1 MNKGLQGLI
10 VSVMLIFSVLSH
22 AEDLPNKLEN
32 IDFRVN
38 KNKDAVLIIELA
50 TSTVVVDV
58 QRAQEGLSIELINTH
73 VDDNKL
79 QLLDVKDFATLVEGV
94 EVYKEAPSTRLLATI
109 SKDYQYEY
117 NLKGRFIEVV
127 ISKPAIEE
135 AVTEKSILEKEGKLI
150 SINFQDIPVR
160 NVLQLIADYNDFNLV
175 VSDSVT
181 GNLTLRLDGVPWQ
194 QVLDIILQVKGLDKR
209 VDGNVILVAPKDE
222 LDLREQQ
229 ALEKSRLE
237 EELGELKSEIIKIH
251 FAKATDIADMIGGD
265 GTVSMLS
272 DRGSITIDER
282 TNSLLIRE
290 LEENI
295 AVIRSIIE
303 SLDIPV
309 KQVQIE
315 ARIVTVTEGNL
326 DELGVRWG
334 ASSTNG
340 SFTVGGS
347 IEGNY
352 PSIAPYDSNGGNS
365 VIDEYLNVNLGATSS
380 NASSIAFQ
388 VAKLGSDTLLDLEL
402 SALQQESKAE
412 IISSPRLITTNK
424 KPAYIEQG
432 TLPSLLNQELYDL
445 LNSPNYFTS
454 TVKVKTFTR
463 NDATGTWAESQITQ
477 GGFPAGEN
485 YSIRDIEVYTDSIT
499 GSERIY
505 ATVGVKGIFVGKYS
519 PTSPGKIAWVST
531 AEYGPVSI
539 RPLGIATANNN
550 LYFSSGNK
558 LYKRTDGTSP
568 SYSIVHDFSD
578 LSTSINSAVGGIRGL
593 TTIDNPNGTNQAML
607 LMWCP
612 DGQSAGVIY
621 RLEPNSTGGFNR
633 FYETKL
639 SVLIQGYL
647 PGSSAKYVLGA
658 YNEFYEYVDPITS
671 NAFHLVGFEAT
682 IIGGGHPTWNG
693 YYKGSLFAKR
703 DSNGQYSL
711 EEVNGSIGINDTAL
725 VATRCYVS
733 SPFSSENALYF
744 GGFDPNGN
752 SATNKAWV
760 YKKDNLYTSINKI
773 ENQDLLLRIYPNPTS
788 QILSVEVESNECLD
802 YKIIS
807 VLGKTV
813 TSGRVCSIKQI
824 DVSELSP
831 NVYFLK
837 VGNQTKKFIKSE

>member
-73 VDDNKL
+73 VDDNRL

-127 ISKPAIEE
+127 ISKPALEE

-222 LDLREQQ
+222 LDLQEQQ

-432 TLPSLLNQELYDL
+432 TEIPYLESSSSGATSVAFKKAVLSLKVTPQITPDNRLVLDL
-445 LNSPNYFTS
+445 SVTQDRPGQVVKTGTGEAVAIDTQRIGTQVLVNNGETVVLGGIFQHSVSS
-454 TVKVKTFTR
+454 TVDKV
-463 NDATGTWAESQITQ
+463 
-477 GGFPAGEN
+477 
-485 YSIRDIEVYTDSIT
+485 
-499 GSERIY
+499 
-505 ATVGVKGIFVGKYS
+505 
-519 PTSPGKIAWVST
+519 
-531 AEYGPVSI
+531 
-539 RPLGIATANNN
+539 PLLG
-550 LYFSSGNK
+550 
-558 LYKRTDGTSP
+558 
-568 SYSIVHDFSD
+568 D
-578 LSTSINSAVGGIRGL
+578 L
-593 TTIDNPNGTNQAML
+593 P
-607 LMWCP
+607 
-612 DGQSAGVIY
+612 
-621 RLEPNSTGGFNR
+621 
-633 FYETKL
+633 
-639 SVLIQGYL
+639 
-647 PGSSAKYVLGA
+647 VLGA
-658 YNEFYEYVDPITS
+658 LFRRSYE
-671 NAFHLVGFEAT
+671 NVG
-682 IIGGGHPTWNG
+682 
-693 YYKGSLFAKR
+693 K
-703 DSNGQYSL
+703 
-711 EEVNGSIGINDTAL
+711 
-725 VATRCYVS
+725 
-733 SPFSSENALYF
+733 
-744 GGFDPNGN
+744 
-752 SATNKAWV
+752 
-760 YKKDNLYTSINKI
+760 
-773 ENQDLLLRIYPNPTS
+773 
-788 QILSVEVESNECLD
+788 
-802 YKIIS
+802 
-807 VLGKTV
+807 
-813 TSGRVCSIKQI
+813 
-824 DVSELSP
+824 SELLIFVTP
-831 NVYFLK
+831 K
-837 VGNQTKKFIKSE
+837 VVIQ